1 MGLTLQILTK
11 TYCCNANKDRNL
23 FNEDLDSENEDN
35 KEEDEKLIIQS
46 ISSFRTDIESS

>member
-11 TYCCNANKDRNL
+11 TYGCNDNKDRNI

-46 ISSFRTDIESS
+46 IPSFHTDIET

>member
-1 MGLTLQILTK
+1 M
-11 TYCCNANKDRNL
+11 

-46 ISSFRTDIESS
+46 ISSFHTDIE